1 MGPAL
6 ELSILGCSSTH
17 NNILQI
23 LQRTALGPTP
33 PKADIAYCY
42 LYTSE
47 IWLDDMVSFGD
58 NLVAYCYLCTSEI
71 WLDDVDS
78 FGDNLVAY
86 CYLGSSKIWP
96 DKRGDLIR
104 EGVIVL
110 YLLSWH
116 ISRLSIFFWCTS
128 TSLVTGSTFY

>member
-1 MGPAL
+1 M
-6 ELSILGCSSTH
+6 
-17 NNILQI
+17 
-23 LQRTALGPTP
+23 GPTP

-42 LYTSE
+42 LCTSE

-86 CYLGSSKIWP
+86 CYLCSSKIWP

-116 ISRLSIFFWCTS
+116 ISGLSIFFWCTS
-128 TSLVTGSTFY
+128 TSLVTGGTFLLKFEQFS